1 MMAGYYDREKR
12 MPVNVGRVQTDGVLE
27 VEDEIGRKIIGQNP
41 TIFREAFPAPVTQ
54 KEPDESLLGDES
66 SDETAFHDFARL
78 KEKPVKEIRQLFQEL
93 IEEVGEGEVPPIT
106 VKKHDLIMLYLEL
119 QNKKAVG

>member
-1 MMAGYYDREKR
+1 MAE
-12 MPVNVGRVQTDGVLE
+12 TAGVL
-27 VEDEIGRKIIGQNP
+27 
-41 TIFREAFPAPVTQ
+41 TAPRYA
-54 KEPDESLLGDES
+54 KL
-66 SDETAFHDFARL
+66 
-78 KEKPVKEIRQLFQEL
+78 VKEIRQLFQEL